1 VFNLRLVV
9 IFAKHIFLNFLKEL
23 LSSCLCKRFCFRVLN
38 EDAQLFK
45 DPVVVVHCDFFILT
59 FEIVL
64 SDGIFFTVSV
74 VQYLLL
80 PDLHY
85 CPHYS
90 PSVSEQYDFVDFI
103 ALNVEISLWIQRG

>member
-1 VFNLRLVV
+1 
-9 IFAKHIFLNFLKEL
+9 
-23 LSSCLCKRFCFRVLN
+23 LSSCLSKRFRFGGLN

-59 FEIVL
+59 SEIVL

-80 PDLHY
+80 PYLHD
-85 CPHYS
+85 CPLYS
-90 PSVSEQYDFVDFI
+90 PSVSEHYYFFDFI
-103 ALNVEISLWIQRG
+103 ALYVEISLRIQRGK